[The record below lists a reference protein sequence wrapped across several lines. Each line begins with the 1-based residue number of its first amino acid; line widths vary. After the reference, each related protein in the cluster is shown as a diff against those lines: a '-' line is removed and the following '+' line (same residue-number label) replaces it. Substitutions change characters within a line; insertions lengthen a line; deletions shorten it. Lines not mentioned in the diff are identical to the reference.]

1 MVSNMSRSQQD
12 STENIAA
19 SAFEVRRAAA
29 QFQQRASAP
38 GVAAALPMALAD
50 IEKALERLAMGAVEA
65 ADTIQLGTD
74 VLSPEARALRW
85 QLHHL
90 AARLRGAT
98 QAGADARRSA
108 GELITQQDAVVHSDP
123 VLV

>member
-29 QFQQRASAP
+29 HFHQRASAP
-38 GVAAALPMALAD
+38 RAVAALPLALAD

-65 ADTIQLGTD
+65 ADTIQPGTD
-74 VLSPEARALRW
+74 GLSPEARALRW

-90 AARLRGAT
+90 AAWLRGAA
-98 QAGADARRSA
+98 QAGADTRRSA
-108 GELITQQDAVVHSDP
+108 RELITQQDAAVHGDP